1 MSRSFS
7 RFSDDTLRWEIER
20 EQEKKCRGDERERGR
35 KKKCREVTKGLVM
48 PPPHTQMR
56 ERGQKK
62 ISRFKGSVNNTRQRA
77 RKAGQE
83 ISNSYHSRGQ
93 QPAQNQQ
100 IRKTAK
106 IGWLHAI
113 YMGFMLQNFGR
124 KFIIFQIVKK
134 LKHQSK
140 PRVYISGIICS

>member
-1 MSRSFS
+1 MRDREGTGKKMSR
-7 RFSDDTLRWEIER
+7 RR
-20 EQEKKCRGDERERGR
+20 ERERGAG
-35 KKKCREVTKGLVM
+35 KKCREVTEGLVM
-48 PPPHTQMR
+48 PQHTQMR

-83 ISNSYHSRGQ
+83 ISNSYHSGGQ

-106 IGWLHAI
+106 TG
-113 YMGFMLQNFGR
+113 
-124 KFIIFQIVKK
+124 
-134 LKHQSK
+134 
-140 PRVYISGIICS
+140 

>member
-1 MSRSFS
+1 MR
-7 RFSDDTLRWEIER
+7 DR
-20 EQEKKCRGDERERGR
+20 EGTG
-35 KKKCREVTKGLVM
+35 KKCREVTKGLVM

-83 ISNSYHSRGQ
+83 ISNSYHSRRQ

-100 IRKTAK
+100 IRQNWMTSRN
-106 IGWLHAI
+106 I

-134 LKHQSK
+134 IKTSK
-140 PRVYISGIICS
+140 